1 MSEQPFHTDPSDQ
14 APKPEPIA
22 GSTPAS
28 TPSPADP
35 QPNATPPPKPHTT
48 PPVRRDFFRKLFGY
62 SEQLPVEQQIKRRT
76 VLSFSAF
83 ALLGVAAWK
92 SWFWLK
98 DQPLDQGVQEP
109 LRKGL
114 DANEAVFH
122 HTLSP
127 DHLAKTYP
135 PSVAARNVRR
145 NGNVGLAP
153 KDFDAGSW
161 KLQVQL
167 SGDKTLHV
175 GLDELQQLPK
185 TSFAFEFKCIE
196 GWSQISHWG
205 GVRFSDFIQHYRLQK
220 LATQPYV
227 GFSTPDKEYYVG
239 IDMPSAL
246 HPQTLLCY
254 EMNGQ
259 PLPPEHGGP
268 LRLIIPVKY
277 GVKSLKRIGAL
288 FFSNERPPDYWF
300 ERGYDYFC
308 GL

>member
-1 MSEQPFHTDPSDQ
+1 MSKQK
-14 APKPEPIA
+14 AP
-22 GSTPAS
+22 
-28 TPSPADP
+28 
-35 QPNATPPPKPHTT
+35 
-48 PPVRRDFFRKLFGY
+48 RREFFRRALGY
-62 SEQLPVEQQIKRRT
+62 SDQLPVEQQIKRRT
-76 VLSFSAF
+76 FFSFSIF
-83 ALLGVAAWK
+83 ALLGATAWK

-98 DQPLDQGVQEP
+98 DQPLDQGLRGGVQEP
-109 LRKGL
+109 LRKVLNG
-114 DANEAVFH
+114 NESVFQ

-127 DHLAKTYP
+127 GHLARTYP
-135 PSVAARNVRR
+135 PSAAARNVRR
-145 NGNVGLAP
+145 NGNVGLNT
-153 KDFDAGSW
+153 KDFDARAW
-161 KLQVQL
+161 QLQVQL
-167 SGDKTLHV
+167 SDDKTTTV
-175 GLDELQQLPK
+175 SLDALQQLPK

-205 GVRFSDFIQHYRLQK
+205 GVRFSDFIQHYGLQRLT
-220 LATQPYV
+220 TQQYV
-227 GFSTPDKEYYVG
+227 GFSTPDEEYYVG

-277 GVKSLKRIGAL
+277 GVKNLKRIGTL

-300 ERGYDYFC
+300 ERGYDYYC